1 MANRRRHEPRWHA
14 RGRNA
19 GQTNRQIAQPPF
31 ITPKTVEA
39 HLARAFRK
47 LHIDSRAQLP
57 AALSRDQA
65 GTSPGP
71 GGTTQHGWPADRR
84 SLPAEREIST
94 IGDQPSHALPSGSA
108 SPSGA
113 QIHMFGTSSPACLP
127 INTSVHNGSARS
139 LGRLHHSA

>member
-1 MANRRRHEPRWHA
+1 M

-19 GQTNRQIAQPPF
+19 GQTNRQIAQELF

-39 HLARAFRK
+39 HLARVCRK

-65 GTSPGP
+65 RTSPGP
-71 GGTTQHGWPADRR
+71 GGTTQHGRPADRR
-84 SLPAEREIST
+84 SLPAER
-94 IGDQPSHALPSGSA
+94 SGSA
-108 SPSGA
+108 SPSRA

-127 INTSVHNGSARS
+127 INTSVHNGGYPRGIGPRAGYA
-139 LGRLHHSA
+139 L